1 MVAATSL
8 FGLALPWD
16 WLTFAFT
23 GSLALGWSII
33 NGVHRRN
40 PSYKEKVCKSA
51 ALFPPMTR
59 RKLLRLVAP
68 TRLEDRVNHS
78 LVIAGC
84 CLIIAAPVLLIEAI
98 IGWLPWWQI
107 GLIAVLGSLF
117 GALVGEFVFNSY
129 GTALEMPTEPNPPQ
143 TTDED
148 GQ

>member
-1 MVAATSL
+1 M
-8 FGLALPWD
+8 
-16 WLTFAFT
+16 
-23 GSLALGWSII
+23 
-33 NGVHRRN
+33 
-40 PSYKEKVCKSA
+40 
-51 ALFPPMTR
+51 
-59 RKLLRLVAP
+59 
-68 TRLEDRVNHS
+68 
-78 LVIAGC
+78 
-84 CLIIAAPVLLIEAI
+84 IIAAPVLLIEAI